1 MVLGLSSPLAHKSAE
16 EWAKRHKEL
25 GCGAVVFPVSCDE
38 PEEKIDE
45 YVRWAKK
52 EGLDIAEVGIWR
64 NALAPD
70 EEERKKALDYSV
82 RQLKMAD
89 RIGARC
95 CVNIVG
101 TSFGPIW
108 DGAYAGNYSEEAWK
122 QAVESIKYII
132 DKAEPKNTKFSI
144 EPMPWMI
151 PTSPEEYLKLID
163 AVDRDA
169 FGVHMDMVNMINCP
183 ERYFFNTEFIEKCFT
198 MLGDRICSCHIKD
211 VLLREEFT
219 FQLKEC
225 ACGEGTLNLEKYAE
239 LATKADERMPMI
251 IEHLNSDEDY
261 LNSLKYTKER
271 LKNYDYV
278 NGKKIL
284 A

>member
-1 MVLGLSSPLAHKSAE
+1 
-16 EWAKRHKEL
+16 
-25 GCGAVVFPVSCDE
+25 
-38 PEEKIDE
+38 
-45 YVRWAKK
+45 
-52 EGLDIAEVGIWR
+52 
-64 NALAPD
+64 
-70 EEERKKALDYSV
+70 
-82 RQLKMAD
+82 
-89 RIGARC
+89 
-95 CVNIVG
+95 
-101 TSFGPIW
+101 
-108 DGAYAGNYSEEAWK
+108 
-122 QAVESIKYII
+122 
-132 DKAEPKNTKFSI
+132 
-144 EPMPWMI
+144 
-151 PTSPEEYLKLID
+151 
-163 AVDRDA
+163 
-169 FGVHMDMVNMINCP
+169 
-183 ERYFFNTEFIEKCFT
+183 